1 MANTYPFN
9 PTHHHIQFRVNP
21 QTGAYFGLVAS
32 YMLTPPEMSANGWDR
47 DNTASYSSDMFAMV
61 GTLFLFLYWP
71 SFSAS
76 VDRGCGL
83 GLGGCDTD

>member
-1 MANTYPFN
+1 
-9 PTHHHIQFRVNP
+9 
-21 QTGAYFGLVAS
+21 
-32 YMLTPPEMSANGWDR
+32 MLTPPEMNANGWDR

-76 VDRGCGL
+76 VDRAS
-83 GLGGCDTD
+83 